1 MHGGDERRVPLDI
14 VPGGLEMP
22 SVFETKPPRVVEA
35 APILRVGRGH
45 RLTGVVLALV
55 DAIVFAACCAIAVYV
70 WMIIERQIDP
80 QVYLS
85 LWPAVLVLLG
95 FSWAL
100 KLYPGVGNHPVEEFR
115 RQILVITMVFLMF
128 GTGTFMLKQGSDYSR
143 AVFLIA
149 WTMCVVAVPVARTIT
164 KLIFKRAPW
173 FGYPTVI
180 FARGHA
186 ADRVVGQLAR
196 QPNLGLRARAIVST
210 DFGLPRS
217 IGGVPVVDPPA
228 LVHMLRE
235 AGRLPYALVATEGMS
250 PESLKELLGGPL
262 QSFPN
267 VILIPDLPLPST
279 LWMTGRDLGGML
291 GLEVQ
296 HRLLDPGRRTLKRGL
311 DLLALVVLLPLFLP
325 VLAVLAL
332 AIKLDSRGPVFVKL
346 RRVGQNGKLFNQL
359 KFRTMV
365 ENADSVLRSTL
376 EKDPELAL
384 EWEKTQKLK
393 NDPRLTRVG
402 RLLRMTSI
410 DELPQ
415 VLNVLVGQMSLVGP
429 RPITTG
435 ETARYAELVSL
446 YTKVL
451 PGLTGLWQ
459 VSGRNE
465 LEYEERVLLDAY
477 YVRNWSVWLDLYIL
491 IKTVWVVLTGRG
503 AY

>member
-1 MHGGDERRVPLDI
+1 
-14 VPGGLEMP
+14 MP
-22 SVFETKPPRVVEA
+22 SVFETKPRRAMDAAA
-35 APILRVGRGH
+35 APILRVGTGH
-45 RLTGVVLALV
+45 RLTGVVLAAV
-55 DAIVFAACCAIAVYV
+55 DALVFAICCTCAVYL
-70 WMIIERQIDP
+70 WMTIERQIDP
-80 QVYLS
+80 TLYLG
-85 LWPAVLVLLG
+85 LWPAILVLLG

-115 RQILVITMVFLMF
+115 RQIVIITLVFLMF
-128 GTGTFMLKQGSDYSR
+128 GTGTFMLKQGSEFSR

-149 WTMCVVAVPVARTIT
+149 WAMCVVAVPVARTIT
-164 KLIFKRAPW
+164 KLVFKRVSW
-173 FGYPTVI
+173 FGYPAVI

-186 ADRVVGQLAR
+186 AERVVNQLSR
-196 QPNLGLRARAIVST
+196 QPNLGLRARAIVSP
-210 DFGLPRS
+210 DAGLSPAVH
-217 IGGVPVVDPPA
+217 GVPVLDAAA
-228 LVHMLRE
+228 LTHVLRE
-235 AGRLPYALVATEGMS
+235 AGRVPYALVATEGMS
-250 PESLKELLGGPL
+250 PESLKELLAGPL
-262 QSFPN
+262 QLFPN

-279 LWMTGRDLGGML
+279 LWMTGRDLGGMF

-311 DLLALVVLLPLFLP
+311 DLLALLILLPLFLP
-325 VLAVLAL
+325 VLAVLAI
-332 AIKLDSRGPVFVKL
+332 AIKMDSRGPVFVKL
-346 RRVGQNGKLFNQL
+346 RRVGQNGKLFHQL

-365 ENADSVLRSTL
+365 PDADRVLRTTL
-376 EKDPELAL
+376 EADPRLAE
-384 EWEKTQKLK
+384 EWEKAQKLK

-402 RLLRMTSI
+402 RFLRMTSI

-415 VLNVLVGQMSLVGP
+415 VLTVLVGQMSLVGP
-429 RPITTG
+429 RPITTS

-465 LEYEERVLLDAY
+465 LEYEERVMLDAY

>member
-1 MHGGDERRVPLDI
+1 
-14 VPGGLEMP
+14 MP
-22 SVFETKPPRVVEA
+22 SVFEAKPRRA
-35 APILRVGRGH
+35 MDAATAPILRVGSGH
-45 RLTGVVLALV
+45 RMTGVVLALV
-55 DAIVFAACCAIAVYV
+55 DGIVFTACCAAAVYL
-70 WMIIERQIDP
+70 WMVVERQIDP
-80 QVYLS
+80 RVYLS
-85 LWPAVLVLLG
+85 LWPAILVMLG
-95 FSWAL
+95 FSWAQ

-115 RQILVITMVFLMF
+115 RQVVIIVLVFLMF
-128 GTGTFMLKQGSDYSR
+128 GTGTFMLKQGTEYSR

-149 WTMCVVAVPVARTIT
+149 CAMCVVAVPVARTIT
-164 KLIFKRAPW
+164 KLLFKRAAW
-173 FGYPTVI
+173 FGYPAVI
-180 FARGHA
+180 FARGQA
-186 ADRVVGQLAR
+186 ADRVVNQLLR
-196 QPNLGLRARAIVST
+196 QPNLGLRARAIVSS
-210 DFGLPRS
+210 DVGLPRT
-217 IGGVPVVDPPA
+217 ICGVPVIDAPSLMHV
-228 LVHMLRE
+228 LRE
-235 AGRLPYALVATEGMS
+235 AGRVPYALVATDGMS
-250 PESLKELLGGPL
+250 PESLKELLAGPL

-325 VLAVLAL
+325 VLAALAV

-346 RRVGQNGKLFNQL
+346 RRVGLNGKLFQQL

-365 ENADSVLRSTL
+365 PDADRVLRETL
-376 EKDPELAL
+376 ASNHALAE

-393 NDPRLTRVG
+393 DDPRLTRVG
-402 RLLRMTSI
+402 RFLRMTSV

-435 ETARYAELVSL
+435 ETVRYAELVSL

-465 LEYEERVLLDAY
+465 LEYEERVKLDAY

>member
-1 MHGGDERRVPLDI
+1 
-14 VPGGLEMP
+14 MP
-22 SVFETKPPRVVEA
+22 SVFETKPRRAMDAAA
-35 APILRVGRGH
+35 APILRVGTRH
-45 RLTGVVLALV
+45 RLTGVVLAFV
-55 DAIVFAACCAIAVYV
+55 DAVVFVACCASAVYL
-70 WMIIERQIDP
+70 WMVVERQIDP
-80 QVYLS
+80 RVYLG
-85 LWPAVLVLLG
+85 LWPAILVMLG
-95 FSWAL
+95 FSWAF
-100 KLYPGVGNHPVEEFR
+100 KLYPGVGNHPVDEFR
-115 RQILVITMVFLMF
+115 RQVLIITLVFLMF
-128 GTGTFMLKQGSDYSR
+128 GTGTFMLKQGSEYSR

-149 WTMCVVAVPVARTIT
+149 WAMCVIAVPVSRTVT
-164 KLIFKRAPW
+164 KLVFKRAKW
-173 FGYPTVI
+173 FGYPAVI
-180 FARGHA
+180 FARAHA
-186 ADRVVGQLAR
+186 AERIANQLDR

-210 DFGLPRS
+210 DAGLPRD
-217 IGGVPVVDPPA
+217 ICGVPVVDPTS
-228 LVHMLRE
+228 LMHVLRE
-235 AGRLPYALVATEGMS
+235 AGRVPYALVATEGVT
-250 PESLKELLGGPL
+250 PEALKELLAGPL
-262 QSFPN
+262 QLFPN

-296 HRLLDPGRRTLKRGL
+296 HRLLDPGRRTLKRFL

-325 VLAVLAL
+325 VMVVLAI
-332 AIKLDSRGPVFVKL
+332 AIKMDSKGPVFVKL
-346 RRVGQNGKLFNQL
+346 RRVGQNGKIFNQL

-365 ENADSVLRSTL
+365 PDADRVLRATL
-376 EKDPELAL
+376 ARDGALAD
-384 EWEKTQKLK
+384 EWERTQKLK

-402 RLLRMTSI
+402 RLLRLTSV

-435 ETARYAELVSL
+435 ETVRYAELVSL

-465 LEYEERVLLDAY
+465 LEYEERVMLDAY

>member
-1 MHGGDERRVPLDI
+1 MDAA
-14 VPGGLEMP
+14 
-22 SVFETKPPRVVEA
+22 A

-45 RLTGVVLALV
+45 RLTGLVLALV
-55 DAIVFAACCAIAVYV
+55 DAAVFSICCAAAVYL
-70 WMIIERQIDP
+70 WMVVERQIDAR
-80 QVYLS
+80 VYLS
-85 LWPAVLVLLG
+85 LWPAILVLMG

-115 RQILVITMVFLMF
+115 RQVLIITLVFLMF
-128 GTGTFMLKQGSDYSR
+128 GTGTFMLKQGSEYSR

-149 WTMCVVAVPVARTIT
+149 WVMCIVAVPVARTIT
-164 KLIFKRAPW
+164 KLVFKRASW
-173 FGYPTVI
+173 FGYPAVI
-180 FARGHA
+180 FARAHA
-186 ADRVVGQLAR
+186 ADRVAGQLAR
-196 QPNLGLRARAIVST
+196 QPNLGLRARAIVSA
-210 DFGLPRS
+210 DVGVPRT
-217 IGGVPVVDPPA
+217 IHGVPVVDVAA
-228 LVHMLRE
+228 LMHVLRE
-235 AGRLPYALVATEGMS
+235 AGRVPYALVATEGMS
-250 PESLKELLGGPL
+250 PEALKELLAGPL
-262 QSFPN
+262 QLFPN

-325 VLAVLAL
+325 VLAVLAI
-332 AIKLDSRGPVFVKL
+332 AIKLDSQGPVFVKL

-365 ENADSVLRSTL
+365 ADADRVLRATL
-376 EKDPELAL
+376 ARDSALAE

-402 RLLRMTSI
+402 RFLRMTSV

-465 LEYEERVLLDAY
+465 LEYEERVMLDAY

>member
-1 MHGGDERRVPLDI
+1 MDAA
-14 VPGGLEMP
+14 
-22 SVFETKPPRVVEA
+22 A

-45 RLTGVVLALV
+45 RVTGFLLASVDALV
-55 DAIVFAACCAIAVYV
+55 FTVCCAAAVYL
-70 WMIIERQIDP
+70 WMVVERQIDP
-80 QVYLS
+80 RVYLG
-85 LWPAVLVLLG
+85 LWPAILVLLG

-115 RQILVITMVFLMF
+115 RQVVVITLVFLMF

-149 WTMCVVAVPVARTIT
+149 WSMCVVAVPVARTIT
-164 KLIFKRAPW
+164 KLIFKRVAW
-173 FGYPTVI
+173 FGYPAVI

-186 ADRVVGQLAR
+186 AERVASQLAR
-196 QPNLGLRARAIVST
+196 QPNLGLRARAIVSS
-210 DFGLPRS
+210 DPGLPGS
-217 IGGVPVVDPPA
+217 IGGVPVVDFAA
-228 LVHMLRE
+228 LTHMLRE
-235 AGRLPYALVATEGMS
+235 AGRVPYALVATEGMS
-250 PESLKELLGGPL
+250 PESLKELLAGPL
-262 QSFPN
+262 QLFPH

-311 DLLALVVLLPLFLP
+311 DLLALLVLLPLLLP
-325 VLAVLAL
+325 AIAVLAI
-332 AIKLDSRGPVFVKL
+332 AIKADSRGPVFVKL

-365 ENADSVLRSTL
+365 ADADRVLRETL
-376 EKDPELAL
+376 AKDSRLAM

-402 RLLRMTSI
+402 RWLRLSSI

-435 ETARYAELVSL
+435 ETVRYAELVSL
-446 YTKVL
+446 YIKVL

-465 LEYEERVLLDAY
+465 LDYEERVMLDAY

>member
-1 MHGGDERRVPLDI
+1 MI

-22 SVFETKPPRVVEA
+22 SVFEAKPRRAMDAAA

-45 RLTGVVLALV
+45 RLTGFVFAAV
-55 DAIVFAACCAIAVYV
+55 DATVFAACCAAAVYL
-70 WMIIERQIDP
+70 WMAIERQIDP
-80 QVYLS
+80 RVYLG
-85 LWPAVLVLLG
+85 LWPAIVVLMG

-115 RQILVITMVFLMF
+115 RQVIIITLVFLMF
-128 GTGTFMLKQGSDYSR
+128 GTGTFMLKQGTEYSR

-149 WTMCVVAVPVARTIT
+149 WAMCVIAVPVARTIT
-164 KLIFKRAPW
+164 KLVFKRATW
-173 FGYPTVI
+173 FGYPAVL

-186 ADRVVGQLAR
+186 AERLVGRLAR
-196 QPNLGLRARAIVST
+196 QPNLGLRARAIVSS
-210 DFGLPRS
+210 DVGLPRT
-217 IGGVPVVDPPA
+217 IGGVPVVESA
-228 LVHMLRE
+228 SLMHVLRE
-235 AGRLPYALVATEGMS
+235 AGRVPYALVATEGMS
-250 PESLKELLGGPL
+250 PESLKELLAGPL
-262 QSFPN
+262 QMFPN

-325 VLAVLAL
+325 VLAVLAV

-365 ENADSVLRSTL
+365 PDADRVLRATL
-376 EKDPELAL
+376 ERDSAL
-384 EWEKTQKLK
+384 LDEWEKTQKLK

-402 RLLRMTSI
+402 RWLRASSV

-429 RPITTG
+429 RPITTS

-465 LEYEERVLLDAY
+465 LEYEERVMLDAY